1 MQNLTKSLILGVLL
15 TAYAN
20 FVTAQNKPGSSPN
33 FLQGTDSP
41 AQYQPLQFKMGFNLG
56 WCFPY
61 SAGVEFGLLFNE
73 LVDVNAGVGLG
84 ISGAKYGGG
93 LRLYPMRE
101 TAVSPMI
108 GTYLFH
114 ATGTKDLTI
123 SSNGFQA
130 VYDITP
136 ETAALVNGG
145 FRFRFGSGHYLTAAA
160 GLIFPFY
167 GEQAKYRYG
176 SRNADLQNMANS
188 LATSGFSFNIGIQI
202 KLSSGHYEQ

>member
-1 MQNLTKSLILGVLL
+1 MRCRLYLLIGILFLL
-15 TAYAN
+15 TT
-20 FVTAQNKPGSSPN
+20 FSLSAQNNSEQSPS
-33 FLQGTDSP
+33 FLEGDETT
-41 AQYQPLQFKMGFNLG
+41 ARYQPLQFKVGFNLG

-61 SAGVEFGLLFNE
+61 SAGVEFALLFNE
-73 LVDVNAGVGLG
+73 LVDINAGVGLG

-101 TAVSPMI
+101 SIVSPMI
-108 GTYLFH
+108 GTYLFY

-123 SSNGFQA
+123 SSNGYEA

-145 FRFRFGSGHYLTAAA
+145 LRLRFGSGHFLTAAA

-167 GEQAKYRYG
+167 GEQARFRSG
-176 SRNADLQNMANS
+176 SGSEEIKNMANA

>member
-1 MQNLTKSLILGVLL
+1 MQHPIKSLTLCVLL
-15 TAYAN
+15 TVIVNRVA
-20 FVTAQNKPGSSPN
+20 AQNTPSQAPN
-33 FLQGTDSP
+33 FLQGGDSP
-41 AQYQPLQFKMGFNLG
+41 AQYQPAQFKMGFNLG

-61 SAGVEFGLLFNE
+61 SAGVEFALLLNE

-84 ISGAKYGGG
+84 VSGAKYGGG
-93 LRLYPMRE
+93 LRIYPMRE
-101 TAVSPMI
+101 NAISPMI

-114 ATGTKDLTI
+114 ATGTKELTI
-123 SSNGFQA
+123 SSNGFEA

-145 FRFRFGSGHYLTAAA
+145 FRFRFGSGHYFTAAA

-167 GEQAKYRYG
+167 GEQAKYRWG
-176 SRNADLQNMANS
+176 SRNADLQSMANS
-188 LATSGFSFNIGIQI
+188 LATSGFSFNVGIQI

>member
-1 MQNLTKSLILGVLL
+1 MGVFILL
-15 TAYAN
+15 TSLSLS
-20 FVTAQNKPGSSPN
+20 AQNTPGQSPS
-33 FLQGTDSP
+33 FLEGDETP
-41 AQYQPLQFKMGFNLG
+41 VRYQPLQFKMGFNLG

-61 SAGVEFGLLFNE
+61 SAGVEFALLFNE
-73 LVDVNAGVGLG
+73 LVDINAGVGLG

-101 TAVSPMI
+101 SIVSPMI
-108 GTYLFH
+108 GTFLFH
-114 ATGTKDLTI
+114 ATGTKDLTL
-123 SSNGFQA
+123 SSNGFEA
-130 VYDITP
+130 IYDITP

-145 FRFRFGSGHYLTAAA
+145 LRFRFGSGHYLTAAA

-167 GEQAKYRYG
+167 GEQAQYRSG
-176 SRNADLQNMANS
+176 SRSEDLENMANA